1 MQRFFDIFFSLTA
14 LFFFLPL
21 FILVAIALKFS
32 GEGEIFFMQERVGKN
47 KKLFKLIKFATMLKN
62 SPNLLSGTITL
73 KNDPRV
79 LPLGYFLRKT
89 KINELPQLFNV
100 LKGEMSF
107 IGPRPQTERCFSAF
121 SMKVKAELVKVR
133 PGLSGIGSIIFRDEE
148 KFLAY
153 SKNYDYFYDKVIMPY
168 KGTLEIWYV
177 NNKSL
182 FLYFLLIG
190 LTVFIIFSNKTSVP
204 WKILKNLPL
213 PPYELRGEGFI
224 HINF

>member
-1 MQRFFDIFFSLTA
+1 MQRFFDILFSLI
-14 LFFFLPL
+14 FIFLLSPL
-21 FILVAIALKFS
+21 FIFCIIFLKVTGEKEVFFS
-32 GEGEIFFMQERVGKN
+32 QQRVGKDG
-47 KKLFKLIKFATMLKN
+47 KLFNLIKFATMLKN

-73 KNDPRV
+73 TNDPRV

-121 SMKVKAELVKVR
+121 SMKVKAELVRVR

>member
-1 MQRFFDIFFSLTA
+1 
-14 LFFFLPL
+14 
-21 FILVAIALKFS
+21 
-32 GEGEIFFMQERVGKN
+32 
-47 KKLFKLIKFATMLKN
+47 MLKN

-73 KNDPRV
+73 KNDPRI
-79 LPLGYFLRKT
+79 LPLGNFLRKS
-89 KINELPQLFNV
+89 KINELPQLFNI
-100 LKGEMSF
+100 LKGDMSF

-121 SMKVKAELVKVR
+121 SKAVKLELVKVR
-133 PGLSGIGSIIFRDEE
+133 PGLSGIGSIVFRNEE
-148 KFLAY
+148 QILAY
-153 SKNYDYFYDKVIMPY
+153 SKDYDYFYDNVIMPY

-213 PPYELRGEGFI
+213 PPYELRDKGFI